1 MWIEHTVRLSYQ
13 VLYCYTGSAMP
24 ELPEVETIRTELL
37 PWVLERQFVEITIL
51 DSKLAQSLSAEGL
64 QGLIGQSVQKLER
77 RGKYLIFR
85 LSNEQSLIIHL
96 RMTGSLLVNP
106 REVDKYARAIFLF
119 SGGTKLV
126 FSDMR
131 RLGVFYL
138 VEDAESVVGR
148 LGVEP
153 LSDSFTIELLLKL
166 MRKHHIPVK
175 IALLDQSIVAGIG
188 NMYADETLFAAKVH
202 PLVLTDELSI
212 QQVQNIYYSVG
223 NVLSSAIQSKG
234 ASIATY
240 IRPDGEIGIAQNQF
254 KVAHRKGERCYVCQT
269 PIQRI
274 MLRGRGSYFCPRC
287 QSE

>member
-1 MWIEHTVRLSYQ
+1 
-13 VLYCYTGSAMP
+13 MP

-37 PWVLERQFVEITIL
+37 PWVLERQFVEINIL

-64 QGLIGQSVQKLER
+64 QGLIGCTVQKLER

-85 LSNEQSLIIHL
+85 LSNGQSLIIHL

-106 REVDKYARAIFLF
+106 SEAGKYARATFLF
-119 SGGTKLV
+119 SGGMKLV

-131 RLGVFYL
+131 RLGVIYL

-166 MRKHHIPVK
+166 IRKHHIPVK
-175 IALLDQSIVAGIG
+175 LALLDQSIIAGIG
-188 NMYADETLFAAKVH
+188 NMYADEALFAANIH
-202 PLVLTDELSI
+202 PLLFTDELSM
-212 QQVQNIYYSVG
+212 QQVQSLYYSIG
-223 NVLSSAIQSKG
+223 NVLSSAIRSKG
-234 ASIATY
+234 ASIDTY
-240 IRPDGEIGIAQNQF
+240 IRPDGEIGIAQIQF
-254 KVAHRKGERCYVCQT
+254 KVAHRKGEQCSVCGT
-269 PIQRI
+269 PVQRI

-287 QSE
+287 QPE